1 MMVVKGLRIE
11 IQDWGGPREDDEIC
25 FFVCLFF
32 SLNPKKNLSRREYY
46 SMFSAVVF
54 IITSYIVYEVDVLA
68 RPRIYYQKGVVAR
81 MKRSRRVAQGLPI
94 VCGMWKLS
102 STTAGYVKAGLNPRF
117 IHCLTYAASH
127 WFNELDSTLKTP
139 HLQKFFKIHH
149 HFGNFSALYSHLCSS
164 ETVHF
169 EHQFWNWK
177 VS

>member
-1 MMVVKGLRIE
+1 
-11 IQDWGGPREDDEIC
+11 
-25 FFVCLFF
+25 
-32 SLNPKKNLSRREYY
+32 
-46 SMFSAVVF
+46 MFSAVVF

-149 HFGNFSALYSHLCSS
+149 HFGNFSALYSHLCGSGDCPFWASVLELEGFLTWPEILSS
-164 ETVHF
+164 WSLNYNNKGWLGILLAYVI
-169 EHQFWNWK
+169 
-177 VS
+177 